1 MLKTG
6 DFKKV
11 YENAKSLADKYLV
24 VYILKN
30 ESGGNRLGISVSKKI
45 GNSVTRNRIRRRIK
59 EYLRVFGGDI
69 LQAAKGFDFVI
80 LARKPA
86 AEADFH
92 ILGESLKRL
101 ITKAIVKNE
110 KNVNQ
115 IDRAIP

>member
-1 MLKTG
+1 MLKNR
-6 DFKKV
+6 DFKRV
-11 YENAKSLADKYLV
+11 YENAESLADKYLV

-30 ESGGNRLGISVSKKI
+30 ESEENRLGISVSKRI

-59 EYLRVFGGDI
+59 EYLRVFGNAL
-69 LQAAKGFDFVI
+69 LQGTEGFDFVV

-115 IDRAIP
+115 NDRAIP